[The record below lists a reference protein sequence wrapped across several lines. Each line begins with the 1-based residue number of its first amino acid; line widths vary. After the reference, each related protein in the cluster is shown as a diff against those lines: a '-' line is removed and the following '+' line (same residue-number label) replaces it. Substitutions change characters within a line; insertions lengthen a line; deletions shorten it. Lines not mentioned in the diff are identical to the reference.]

1 MRTRR
6 VRCDSTTDPAAE
18 LDSVMPVV
26 YIGICVPEC
35 VGAYT
40 WIGCESVCTQLAGEH
55 MSAHLLQGPLAAGDP
70 RPLGL
75 YTLAGVNRDYKET
88 SGHKMTSARIKS
100 MERRGDNA
108 AGDILECGDFDTR
121 RMSG

>member
-1 MRTRR
+1 MDRLR
-6 VRCDSTTDPAAE
+6 
-18 LDSVMPVV
+18 
-26 YIGICVPEC
+26 ICVHTAGWRAHEC
-35 VGAYT
+35 
-40 WIGCESVCTQLAGEH
+40 
-55 MSAHLLQGPLAAGDP
+55 PLAAGDP

-88 SGHKMTSARIKS
+88 SGHKMTSARIIS

>member
-1 MRTRR
+1 
-6 VRCDSTTDPAAE
+6 
-18 LDSVMPVV
+18 MPFV

-55 MSAHLLQGPLAAGDP
+55 MSAHLLQVIPVL
-70 RPLGL
+70 LGS
-75 YTLAGVNRDYKET
+75 TPWWVNRDYKET

-100 MERRGDNA
+100 IERRGDNA
-108 AGDILECGDFDTR
+108 AGDILEGSDFDTR